1 MEGPLRPVSC
11 VQLLPESVIN
21 KIAAGEVIERPAS
34 VVKELLENSLDA
46 GATRITVDLRETGQ
60 GLIQVTDDGH
70 GMTFDECRLALER
83 HATSK
88 IRSEEDLLTVASLGF
103 RGEALPSIFAVSRL
117 ILRSKAPRGATGAL
131 IEGEGGKVS
140 KAIEADGPPG
150 TTVRVQDLFFNTP
163 ARLKFLK
170 SPQTEMSAILRVASR
185 LAMTSLPLH
194 LRLTHNGK
202 GVINAPPARDLR
214 DRVGALYGDNVAA
227 KLLAVEAEKGGIR
240 LTGLVS
246 PPSLTRSHR
255 EEIQCFINCRPVRD
269 PILTQA
275 LLEAYRPLLHREQ
288 FPLAFLFLTVPPG
301 EVDVNVHPTKGWV
314 RFHHPRLLS
323 ILVTES
329 VQARLRSGEAAPPRR
344 VPSVPGMPPVP
355 ALVEPGPGE
364 VGQGQLFREPEAA
377 YGGGL
382 TFGRPL
388 GQVQE
393 TYIVAYTEEE
403 VFFVDQ
409 HVAHERVLF
418 ERLQRELESSG
429 LPSQALLFPQ
439 PVELAP
445 ARVKLLE
452 AWLPSLARLGFVV
465 EPFGAGRLLLR
476 AVPSLLRQEDP
487 HRLLDDLAKDLGPQ
501 PNHPTSPGI
510 DRILSFVACRAAIK
524 KNHALEREE
533 MGQLLQDLAA
543 TASPFFCPHGRP
555 IVSRISLREIKRDLR
570 RE

>member
-1 MEGPLRPVSC
+1 MSISRI
-11 VQLLPESVIN
+11 QLLPESVVN

-46 GATRITVDLRETGQ
+46 GATRITVDLRETGR

-70 GMTFDECRLALER
+70 GMTSDECLLALER

-88 IRSEEDLLTVASLGF
+88 IRNENDLLTVTSLGF

-117 ILRSKAPRGATGAL
+117 TLRSKVPGSSTGTL
-131 IEGEGGKVS
+131 VEGEGGKVT
-140 KAIEADGPPG
+140 KAIEADGPQG
-150 TTVRVQDLFFNTP
+150 TTVRIQDLFFNTP

-170 SPQTEMSAILRVASR
+170 SPQTEMSAILRVATR
-185 LAMTSLPLH
+185 LAMTNLGLH

-202 GVINAPPARDLR
+202 GVISAPPARDLR
-214 DRVGALYGDNVAA
+214 DRVGALYGDNVAGR
-227 KLLAVEAEKGGIR
+227 LLTVEAEKGRIQLVG
-240 LTGLVS
+240 LTS
-246 PPSLTRSHR
+246 PPHLSRGHR
-255 EEIQCFINCRPVRD
+255 EEIQFFVNGRPVRD

-323 ILVTES
+323 VLVTES

-344 VPSVPGMPPVP
+344 VPNAPGMPPVP
-355 ALVEPGPGE
+355 ALIEAGAGD
-364 VGQGQLFREPEAA
+364 VGQGRLFHEPEAA
-377 YGGGL
+377 YGEAL

-388 GQVQE
+388 GQVQD
-393 TYIVAYTEEE
+393 TYIVAYTDEE

-418 ERLQRELESSG
+418 ERLQREVESSG

-445 ARVKLLE
+445 ARLKLLE
-452 AWLPSLARLGFVV
+452 AWIPFLARLGFAV

-476 AVPSLLRQEDP
+476 AVPSLLRHEDP
-487 HRLLDDLAKDLGPQ
+487 HRLLDDLAKDLGPLEK
-501 PNHPTSPGI
+501 HPASPGV
-510 DRILSFVACRAAIK
+510 DRILSFVACHAAIK
-524 KNHALEREE
+524 KNHPLEREE
-533 MGQLLQDLAA
+533 MGQLLQDLAV